1 MDYLIRS
8 IQLTG
13 YGPFYSPLMAEV
25 KMQLGQVYPLLH
37 SLEGD
42 KHNRTLLSS
51 CILGYTETA

>member
-1 MDYLIRS
+1 MDYLISS

-13 YGPFYSPLMAEV
+13 YGPFYSPVLAEV

-42 KHNRTLLSS
+42 EHNQTLLSS
-51 CILGYTETA
+51 CILGCTETA